1 MVKILTIMLKFWI
14 TKNPTDVLQEVAERF
29 QKLRKQHNY
38 SQQQMAERS
47 GVSFGSIKRFERT
60 GLISLDS
67 LVKLAHVL
75 DTLEQ
80 FDTLFQAKEDISH
93 IEKLFSKQSIRK

>member
-1 MVKILTIMLKFWI
+1 MLRFGI
-14 TKNPTDVLQEVAERF
+14 SKNPTDVLQEIAERF

-47 GVSFGSIKRFERT
+47 GVSLGSIKRFERT

-67 LVKLAHVL
+67 LLKVAHVL
-75 DTLEQ
+75 DALEQ
-80 FDTLFQAKEDISH
+80 FDTLFLPKEDLSH
-93 IEKLFSKQSIRK
+93 IEKLFSNQSKRK

>member
-1 MVKILTIMLKFWI
+1 MLKFGI
-14 TKNPTDVLQEVAERF
+14 TKNPTEVLREVAERF

-38 SQQQMAERS
+38 SQHQMAERS
-47 GVSFGSIKRFERT
+47 GVSLGSIKRFERT

-75 DTLEQ
+75 DALEQ
-80 FDTLFQAKEDISH
+80 FDTLFQVKEDLSH
-93 IEKLFSKQSIRK
+93 IEKLFSK

>member
-1 MVKILTIMLKFWI
+1 MLRFGI
-14 TKNPTDVLQEVAERF
+14 SKNPTDVLQEIAERF

-47 GVSFGSIKRFERT
+47 GVSLGSIKRFERT

-67 LVKLAHVL
+67 LLKVAHVL
-75 DTLEQ
+75 DALEQ
-80 FDTLFQAKEDISH
+80 FDTLFQPKEDLSH
-93 IEKLFSKQSIRK
+93 IEKLFSNQSKRK

>member
-1 MVKILTIMLKFWI
+1 MLKFGI
-14 TKNPTDVLQEVAERF
+14 TKNPTDILQDLAERF

-47 GVSFGSIKRFERT
+47 CVSLGSIKRFERT

-75 DTLEQ
+75 DALEQ
-80 FDTLFQAKEDISH
+80 FDTLFQAKEDFSH
-93 IEKLFSKQSIRK
+93 IEKLFSNQSKRK

>member
-1 MVKILTIMLKFWI
+1 MLRFGI

-38 SQQQMAERS
+38 SQQQMSNRS
-47 GVSFGSIKRFERT
+47 GVSLGSIKRFERT
-60 GLISLDS
+60 GLISLES

-75 DTLEQ
+75 DDLEQ
-80 FDTLFQAKEDISH
+80 FDILFQPKEDLSH
-93 IEKLFSKQSIRK
+93 IEKLFSK

>member
-1 MVKILTIMLKFWI
+1 MLKFGI
-14 TKNPTDVLQEVAERF
+14 TRNPTDVLQEVAERF

-47 GVSFGSIKRFERT
+47 GVSLGSIKRFERT

-75 DTLEQ
+75 DALEQ
-80 FDTLFQAKEDISH
+80 FDILFQVKEDFSY
-93 IEKLFSKQSIRK
+93 IEKLFSK